1 LVTGLTQIKLIKMN
15 IKRFLTVNKYI
26 IIILLVEIISILT
39 LININTTLP
48 ILIFITVSYIVIS
61 LLFTVSNINSGNIKS
76 RYFEKYA
83 ADIKPRDETID
94 LNNYEEKIIKVNAII
109 EEMKITSDDYIN
121 IHGFSELYD
130 SFNNITKRLLNE
142 LNAAKI
148 FKVNRNEFLGNVAHE
163 LRTPIFAIQL
173 SLETLA
179 DGAVNDPEVN
189 LNFLGK
195 AVRQSNRLKELVD
208 DLISISKL
216 EAGMKLSKRYFSIN
230 NLIRETINELSGI
243 VSNKKITLSLENET
257 SDNTHVF
264 ADSERIKQVLINLI
278 DNSVKYTLENGSII
292 LKTTDSDKCV
302 LISVEDTGLGI
313 PKEDL
318 PRIFERFY
326 RVDKTRSRDM
336 GGSGLGLSIV
346 KHILELHNSQI
357 KVDSETDRGTKFEF
371 TLPV

>member
-1 LVTGLTQIKLIKMN
+1 LATGLTQIKLISMN
-15 IKRFLTVNKYI
+15 IKKILTTNQYI
-26 IIILLVEIISILT
+26 ILILLVEIISILT
-39 LININTTLP
+39 LINTDTSLP
-48 ILIFITVSYIVIS
+48 VLIFVFLTYVVIL
-61 LLFTVSNINSGNIKS
+61 LLFITHNIHSQKILAGYFRKYASGIKS
-76 RYFEKYA
+76 
-83 ADIKPRDETID
+83 DDETIM
-94 LNNYEEKIIKVNAII
+94 LNNYEEKISKVNEII
-109 EEMKITSDDYIN
+109 EDMKSTYNEYVN
-121 IHGFSELYD
+121 IRGFSELYE
-130 SFNNITKRLLNE
+130 SFNTATKRLLDE

-173 SLETLA
+173 SLETLK
-179 DGAVNDPEVN
+179 DGAINDQDVNTQ
-189 LNFLGK
+189 FLEK
-195 AVRQSNRLKELVD
+195 AFRQSNRLKELVD
-208 DLISISKL
+208 DLINISRL

-243 VSNKKITLSLENET
+243 VSNKNITLILDNEI
-257 SDNTHVF
+257 SDNIQVF

-278 DNSVKYTLENGSII
+278 DNSVKYTLEKGSITI
-292 LKTTDSDKCV
+292 KTKGSDKSV
-302 LISVEDTGLGI
+302 LITVEDTGLGI

-357 KVDSETDRGTKFEF
+357 KVESETDKGTKFEF
-371 TLPV
+371 NLPS

>member
-1 LVTGLTQIKLIKMN
+1 MN
-15 IKRFLTVNKYI
+15 IKKSLTTNQYI
-26 IIILLVEIISILT
+26 ILILLVEIISILT
-39 LININTTLP
+39 LINTDTSLP
-48 ILIFITVSYIVIS
+48 VLIFVILTYAVIS
-61 LLFTVSNINSGNIKS
+61 LLFVTHNIHSGKILTGYFRKYASGIKS
-76 RYFEKYA
+76 N
-83 ADIKPRDETID
+83 DDTIM
-94 LNNYEEKIIKVNAII
+94 LNNYEEKIAKVNEII
-109 EEMKITSDDYIN
+109 EDMKSAYNEYVN
-121 IHGFSELYD
+121 IRGFSELSE
-130 SFNNITKRLLNE
+130 SFNTAAKRLLDE

-173 SLETLA
+173 SLETLK
-179 DGAVNDPEVN
+179 DGAINDEDVNTQ
-189 LNFLGK
+189 FLEK
-195 AVRQSNRLKELVD
+195 AFRQSNRLKELVD
-208 DLISISKL
+208 DLINISRL

-243 VSNKKITLSLENET
+243 VSNKNITLILDNEI
-257 SDNTHVF
+257 SDNIQVF

-278 DNSVKYTLENGSII
+278 DNSVKYTLEKGSIKI
-292 LKTTDSDKCV
+292 KTKSFEKSV

-357 KVDSETDRGTKFEF
+357 NVESETDKGTKFEF
-371 TLPV
+371 TLPS

>member
-1 LVTGLTQIKLIKMN
+1 M
-15 IKRFLTVNKYI
+15 
-26 IIILLVEIISILT
+26 
-39 LININTTLP
+39 
-48 ILIFITVSYIVIS
+48 
-61 LLFTVSNINSGNIKS
+61 
-76 RYFEKYA
+76 
-83 ADIKPRDETID
+83 
-94 LNNYEEKIIKVNAII
+94 LNNYEEKISKVNEII
-109 EEMKITSDDYIN
+109 EDMKSTYNEYVN
-121 IHGFSELYD
+121 IRGFSELYE
-130 SFNNITKRLLNE
+130 SFNTATKRLLDE

-173 SLETLA
+173 SLETLK
-179 DGAVNDPEVN
+179 DGAINDQDVNTQ
-189 LNFLGK
+189 FLEK
-195 AVRQSNRLKELVD
+195 AFRQSNRLKELVD
-208 DLISISKL
+208 DLINISRL

-243 VSNKKITLSLENET
+243 VSNKNITLILDNEI
-257 SDNTHVF
+257 SDNIQVF

-278 DNSVKYTLENGSII
+278 DNSVKYTLEKGSITI
-292 LKTTDSDKCV
+292 KTKGSDKSV

-357 KVDSETDRGTKFEF
+357 KVESETDKGTKFEF
-371 TLPV
+371 NLPS

>member
-1 LVTGLTQIKLIKMN
+1 MN
-15 IKRFLTVNKYI
+15 IKKFLTGNRYI
-26 IIILLVEIISILT
+26 ILILLVEIISIFT
-39 LININTTLP
+39 LIEINTSLP
-48 ILIFITVSYIVIS
+48 VLIFVTASYIIIS
-61 LLFTVSNINSGNIKS
+61 LLFIVNNINSGKLNS
-76 RYFEKYA
+76 GYFEKYA
-83 ADIKPRDETID
+83 ADLKSNDETTD
-94 LNNYEEKIIKVNAII
+94 LNNYEEKIARVNAIM
-109 EEMKITSDDYIN
+109 EEMKRTSNDYKN
-121 IHGFSELYD
+121 IQGFKELYE
-130 SFNNITKRLLNE
+130 SFKDITKRLLNE

-179 DGAVNDPEVN
+179 DGAVNDSDVN
-189 LNFLGK
+189 MDFLGK

-208 DLISISKL
+208 DLINISRL

-243 VSNKKITLSLENET
+243 VSKKNITLTHESKI
-257 SDNTHVF
+257 SDNTLVF

-278 DNSVKYTLENGSII
+278 DNSLKYTLEKGSII
-292 LKTTDSDKCV
+292 IKTKGSDKCV
-302 LISVEDTGLGI
+302 LISIEDTGLGI

-357 KVDSETDRGTKFEF
+357 KVESQTDKGTKFEF
-371 TLPV
+371 NLPT